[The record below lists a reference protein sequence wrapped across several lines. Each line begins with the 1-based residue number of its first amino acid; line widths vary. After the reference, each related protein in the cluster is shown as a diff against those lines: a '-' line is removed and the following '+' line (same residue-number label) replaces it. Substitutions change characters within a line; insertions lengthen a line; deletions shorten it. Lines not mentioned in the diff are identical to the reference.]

1 MGMRTTPR
9 RYLAVLAAL
18 ALLLAGALGYALLR
32 DDAAES
38 ADGGALRESLPS
50 ASLDAEGADSA
61 APDSQALPTDQQLIV
76 TAAQQVT
83 VPDVAAGARRLA
95 AEVAA
100 AGGFVS
106 AESTTAAAP
115 CPEPALDGVAPEP
128 CGGQARSTITY
139 RAPLTAVDGLLTFT
153 ADLGE
158 ESWRTRS
165 ATDVGARIADI
176 DARVASARASL
187 DRLNALMARAESLT
201 DIIALEAQIATRQA
215 ELESLLA
222 QQAQLADQVALATV
236 TATLVTGA
244 VADESPS
251 GFWAGLQAGAATLA
265 SAALAALTALGWALP
280 FLLLVGVLALPVRWL
295 WRRRRPR
302 TDAVVA
308 TQREAPAQSDGV
320 ASER

>member
-1 MGMRTTPR
+1 MGMRTAPR

-18 ALLLAGALGYALLR
+18 ALLIAAALGVALLR
-32 DDAAES
+32 DDGSQS
-38 ADGGALRESLPS
+38 ADGDALREAPPGT
-50 ASLDAEGADSA
+50 SLDAEGTTGP
-61 APDSQALPTDQQLIV
+61 APDGQALPADPQLIV

-83 VPDVAAGARRLA
+83 VPDVAEGARRLV

-115 CPEPALDGVAPEP
+115 CPEPALEGVVEP

-139 RAPLTAVDGLLTFT
+139 RAPLTAVDGLLAFT

-165 ATDVGARIADI
+165 ATDVGARVADI

-236 TATLVTGA
+236 TATLVSGA
-244 VADESPS
+244 ATDESPS
-251 GFWAGLQAGAATLA
+251 GFWGGLQAGAAALA

-280 FLLLVGVLALPVRWL
+280 FLLLVGLLALPVRWL
-295 WRRRRPR
+295 WRRRRSR
-302 TDAVVA
+302 TDTVPA
-308 TQREAPAQSDGV
+308 TQRAADGQSDGV
-320 ASER
+320 AGER

>member
-1 MGMRTTPR
+1 MGMRTTSR
-9 RYLAVLAAL
+9 RYLAILAAL
-18 ALLLAGALGYALLR
+18 ALLLAAALGYALLR
-32 DDAAES
+32 NNGSES
-38 ADGGALRESLPS
+38 ADGGALRESPPS
-50 ASLDAEGADSA
+50 ASLDAEGAA
-61 APDSQALPTDQQLIV
+61 GPAPDSQALPADQQVIV

-83 VPDVAAGARRLA
+83 VPDVADGARRLV
-95 AEVAA
+95 AEVVA

-115 CPEPALDGVAPEP
+115 CPEPAMEGVVPEP
-128 CGGQARSTITY
+128 CGGQARSAITY
-139 RAPLTAVDGLLTFT
+139 RAPLAAVDDLLAFT

-165 ATDVGARIADI
+165 ATDVGARIADT

-201 DIIALEAQIATRQA
+201 DIIALEGQIATRQA

-236 TATLVTGA
+236 SATLVTGTA
-244 VADESPS
+244 AEESPS
-251 GFWAGLQAGAATLA
+251 GFWGGLQAGAAALA

-280 FLLLVGVLALPVRWL
+280 FLLLVGLLALPVRWL
-295 WRRRRPR
+295 WRRRRPHAN
-302 TDAVVA
+302 AVPA
-308 TQREAPAQSDGV
+308 TQREADGQSNGV